1 MSTSELITAI
11 VIFGFSG
18 LLMVLGIR
26 HFMEK
31 GFLMNNAYLYA
42 SKEQRETMNK
52 KPYYRQSAV
61 IFFILG
67 VVFIVVGLSLVLQD
81 DRILLFEIPLIL
93 GAIIYAVVSFFQTGR
108 KGNRQSGSCGGKD
121 GKV

>member
-1 MSTSELITAI
+1 MSTGKSIVEI

-18 LLMVLGIR
+18 FLMVLGIR
-26 HFMEK
+26 HYMEK

-42 SKEQRETMNK
+42 TKEQREKMNK

-61 IFFILG
+61 VFFILG

-81 DRILLFEIPLIL
+81 DRILLFEIPLIF
-93 GAIIYAVVSFFQTGR
+93 GAIVYAAVSSFQI
-108 KGNRQSGSCGGKD
+108 GKQET
-121 GKV
+121 K